1 MQTGTAAL
9 DDLLSA
15 LPSNSSLVA
24 LAILA
29 KGVVALG
36 SGDVISATRVAVAVS
51 SPAAQQLESVRAFRE
66 LIAGIAAGTRVG
78 RANIS
83 DPSSRSV
90 TMLSSIDTLAYTT
103 ISWLA
108 VRQASLAVR
117 PETSSGPTEKGTA
130 DEADEEDQVLF
141 ASPIFTTDAA
151 ASSADVSAAKAD
163 TEAFLDAQERCVET
177 LVAIGRKAAGLDGLS
192 DSGTEQ

>member
-1 MQTGTAAL
+1 
-9 DDLLSA
+9 
-15 LPSNSSLVA
+15 
-24 LAILA
+24 
-29 KGVVALG
+29 
-36 SGDVISATRVAVAVS
+36 
-51 SPAAQQLESVRAFRE
+51 
-66 LIAGIAAGTRVG
+66 
-78 RANIS
+78 
-83 DPSSRSV
+83 
-90 TMLSSIDTLAYTT
+90 MLSSIDTLAYTT

-130 DEADEEDQVLF
+130 DEADEEDQVQLNASLQIASVQLRKLF